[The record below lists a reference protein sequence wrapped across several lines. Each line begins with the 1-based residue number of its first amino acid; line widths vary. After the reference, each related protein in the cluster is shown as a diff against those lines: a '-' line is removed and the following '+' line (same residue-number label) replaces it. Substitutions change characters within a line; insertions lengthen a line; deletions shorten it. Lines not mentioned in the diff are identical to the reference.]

1 MDDYE
6 ALLKRARDN
15 LPDIISDHQ
24 RFQIP
29 KAEVINEGKLTI
41 IRNFVEICNTLNREP
56 EHVLAF
62 LLREL
67 GTSGNMEGRRVI
79 FKGRILESRINERI
93 EEYAY
98 TYVICSECGR
108 PDTVLGKEGRTLI
121 LKCTACGAHRPVKV
135 RKTTHVAKEET
146 GIKVGDVYE
155 LPILSMGRQGDGI
168 ARKDNF
174 VIFVPGT
181 RKGNVY
187 KIKIEKV
194 SKNTAF
200 GKVVVE

>member
-1 MDDYE
+1 MEDYE
-6 ALLKRARDN
+6 ALLKRARDK
-15 LPDIISDHQ
+15 LPDIISEHQ

-29 KAEVINEGKLTI
+29 VADVIYEGKMTI
-41 IRNFVEICNTLNREP
+41 IRNFIEICDTLNREP

-67 GTSGNMEGRRVI
+67 GTAGNLEGRRVI

-93 EEYAY
+93 TEYAN

-108 PDTVLGKEGRTLI
+108 PDTTLVKEGRTLI
-121 LKCTACGAHRPVKV
+121 LKCMACGAHRPVRV
-135 RKTTHVAKEET
+135 RKVSLTPREET
-146 GIKVGDVYE
+146 GLKVGDVYE
-155 LPILSMGRQGDGI
+155 LPIVSVGRQGDGI

-187 KIKIEKV
+187 RIRIENI
-194 SKNTAF
+194 SRNTAF
-200 GKVVVE
+200 GKVVPG